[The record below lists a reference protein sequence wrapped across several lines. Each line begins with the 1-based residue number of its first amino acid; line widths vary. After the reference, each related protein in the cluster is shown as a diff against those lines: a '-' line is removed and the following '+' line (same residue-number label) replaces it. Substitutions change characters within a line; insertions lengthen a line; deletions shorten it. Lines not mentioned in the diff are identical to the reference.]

1 MPKQKITT
9 VYQFDELS
17 DKAKERARDWYR
29 EGTCDDTYW
38 RRLECESVIDDAAT
52 VAGFLGLDINQTAYK
67 TMGGETKYEP
77 TVYFSGFW
85 SQGDGACVEGTW
97 RASDVKADKLK
108 EYAPQDKEL
117 HRVVD
122 GLAEIAKEYPDGYFK
137 VTHRGHYSHSGC
149 TAFDVELPTEQENE
163 LEHDSPE
170 YKLLQVKLGEDEDTL
185 IELARDFMN
194 WIYRQLE
201 KEWDYQNSDEQ
212 VDETIMA
219 NEYEFLENGNRA

>member
-1 MPKQKITT
+1 MPKKRVTETT

-17 DKAKERARDWYR
+17 EKAKEKAREWYR
-29 EGTCDDTYW
+29 QGNYDDSFW
-38 RRLECESVIDDAAT
+38 SECTIDGAKEI
-52 VAGFLGLDINQTAYK
+52 GKLLGMDIDK
-67 TMGGETKYEP
+67 
-77 TVYFSGFW
+77 VYFSGFW

-97 RASDVKADKLK
+97 RASDVKVDKLK

-117 HRVVD
+117 HRIVD

-137 VTHRGHYSHSGC
+137 VRHRGHYSHSGC

-163 LEHDSPE
+163 LEYDAPE

-185 IELARDFMN
+185 IKLARDFMN

-212 VDETIMA
+212 VEESIRA
-219 NEYEFLENGNRA
+219 NAYEFLETGERA

>member
-1 MPKQKITT
+1 MRIKQTK
-9 VYQFDELS
+9 VYQYDELS
-17 DKAKERARDWYR
+17 DKAKEKARDWYR
-29 EGTCDDTYW
+29 KGNCDDTYW
-38 RRLECESVIDDAAT
+38 SECVIEDAAT
-52 VAGFLGLDINQTAYK
+52 IAEFLGLDINQTAYK
-67 TMGGETKYEP
+67 TMGGETKYKP

-97 RASDVKADKLK
+97 RASDVKVDELK

-117 HRVVD
+117 HRIVD

-137 VTHRGHYSHSGC
+137 VRHRGHYSHSGC

-163 LEHDSPE
+163 LEYDSPE
-170 YKLLQVKLGEDEDTL
+170 YKLLQVKLGEDEETL

-212 VDETIMA
+212 VEESIRCNA
-219 NEYEFLENGNRA
+219 YEFLETGERA

>member
-1 MPKQKITT
+1 MRIKHTKI
-9 VYQFDELS
+9 YQYDELS
-17 DKAKERARDWYR
+17 DEAKEKARDWYR
-29 EGTCDDTYW
+29 KGNCEDTYW
-38 RRLECESVIDDAAT
+38 SESVIDDAAT

-67 TMGGETKYEP
+67 TMGGETKYKP

-108 EYAPQDKEL
+108 EHAPQDKEL
-117 HRVVD
+117 HRIVD
-122 GLAEIAKEYPDGYFK
+122 GLAELAKEYPDGYFK
-137 VTHRGHYSHSGC
+137 VAHRGHYSHSGC
-149 TAFDVELPTEQENE
+149 TAFDVELPSEKLDN
-163 LEHDSPE
+163 LEYGSPE
-170 YKLLQVKLGEDEDTL
+170 YRSLDAKIDQDQDTL

-212 VDETIMA
+212 VEESIRC
-219 NEYEFLENGNRA
+219 NEYEFLEDGTRA